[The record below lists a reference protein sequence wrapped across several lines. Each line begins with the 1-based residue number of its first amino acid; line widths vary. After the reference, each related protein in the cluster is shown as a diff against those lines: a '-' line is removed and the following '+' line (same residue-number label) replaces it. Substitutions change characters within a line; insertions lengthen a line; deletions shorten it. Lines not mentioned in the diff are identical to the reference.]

1 MYVYIYVCIYDMFF
15 SEIKTHFANYAD
27 GTTSY
32 TCDLQIDTVIETLDK
47 NAEKLFQ
54 WFYNK
59 FLMANPENYHFLTSN
74 SEKMTS
80 QRILSS
86 SSQKL
91 LGIHVTAK
99 SSFGNLFKI
108 LCRKA
113 SQKLN
118 ALSRSCAL

>member
-1 MYVYIYVCIYDMFF
+1 MFF
-15 SEIKTHFANYAD
+15 SEIKIHFANYAD

-32 TCDLQIDTVIETLDK
+32 TCNLQMDTVIETLDK

-59 FLMANPENYHFLTSN
+59 FIKANLENYHFLTSN
-74 SEKMTS
+74 SEKTAS
-80 QRILSS
+80 QKILSS

-99 SSFGNLFKI
+99 LFFDDLFKI

-113 SQKLN
+113 SQKVN
-118 ALSRSCAL
+118 ALSRVAHYKNLRIH